1 MCRKALS
8 KKTSGNTV
16 SPDWTCAGSRC
27 CRRAPSV
34 SEPPIVSVQGTPPD
48 IVTVSVQGTRRRRDC
63 QCRGP
68 ADVVTWREPFRAR
81 PSRGSSRSAWGK
93 DPEGRTPACPVC
105 PDSFPGSSPC
115 PFL

>member
-34 SEPPIVSVQGTPPD
+34 SEPPDCVSAGDPP
-48 IVTVSVQGTRRRRDC
+48 RHRDC
-63 QCRGP
+63 
-68 ADVVTWREPFRAR
+68 VRA
-81 PSRGSSRSAWGK
+81 G
-93 DPEGRTPACPVC
+93 DPQT
-105 PDSFPGSSPC
+105 S
-115 PFL
+115 